1 MARTSTTA
9 PKETMFEQVR
19 RIVEQIDKE
28 RDEIAR
34 VRRKETPRGGHR
46 RFSREIINPP
56 SEFSPHFEIL

>member
-1 MARTSTTA
+1 MVRTGTVA

-34 VRRKETPRGGHR
+34 EKRNSSPTPPLEHIDIYGTTL
-46 RFSREIINPP
+46 E
-56 SEFSPHFEIL
+56 

>member
-19 RIVEQIDKE
+19 RIVEKIEKE

-34 VRRKETPRGGHR
+34 CRRERKETGG
-46 RFSREIINPP
+46 EG
-56 SEFSPHFEIL
+56 EQGDFEQ